1 MAKGSTIPGH
11 ILTIHL
17 PPPRRKKTDGP
28 LVHQERYFKPKNSIA
43 TLAGQRTC
51 PVAVIAIVEV
61 DAMNSE
67 LEEDDLM
74 DDDMTMDDGSAEN
87 LPTLTHKLKSTITNG
102 PSRLGDRSHDNTKR
116 SFRKEIDG
124 ERNIHFA
131 PRK

>member
-1 MAKGSTIPGH
+1 MARGSTIPGH

-17 PPPRRKKTDGP
+17 PPPRRKKGDGP
-28 LVHQERYFKPKNSIA
+28 LVHREIYFKPKNSIA

-51 PVAVIAIVEV
+51 PVAVIAIAEV

-67 LEEDDLM
+67 PEEDDLM
-74 DDDMTMDDGSAEN
+74 DDDTTMDDGNAEN
-87 LPTLTHKLKSTITNG
+87 LPTPVPKLKSTIMNG

-116 SFRKEIDG
+116 SFRKETDG
-124 ERNIHFA
+124 ERNNHFA